1 MVNPIW
7 IIALTL
13 LAIFIMPILGYINR
27 KISGYFA
34 FLPLFFNV
42 YVSISLLL
50 KQDLM
55 PAVVTTGKFWPPITI
70 NLVTDYFSL
79 LFLILINVLAV
90 FVLLSHHAIRIES
103 PKFYTLFLLNILGAN
118 GIILTGDLFNSFVFL
133 EIMAI
138 SSYALAAS
146 RKEHKAL
153 EGSIKYMITGSIG
166 SSLFLLGTFLLYRI
180 AGSLNMAHIAGK
192 IQGMENGLVILA
204 GILIM
209 VGLAVDAELFPMNG
223 WAPDVYQGS
232 YSSVNTQFSS
242 ITSKATLYLLFRI
255 FFTVIN
261 IPVFFKILMYLGIIT
276 FILSELI
283 ATVQRDLKR
292 MLGYSS
298 MGQMG
303 LSVFLFG
310 LYGISGHPESLFA
323 AILVAINH
331 AISKLLLFSSI
342 AHHGDNTNIE
352 DLKGLGTAN
361 FLNGKAF
368 TIGTL
373 SILGFPLLLGFWS
386 KIETFA
392 AILRTGKIWLLILV
406 ALIFIAEAFYYIR
419 FLSIY
424 LAKDERRIC
433 PIPQIALVSFIL
445 VLILLIQ
452 GVYPVLTL
460 KLANQALLSLFNK
473 GLYISIPMGGF

>member
-13 LAIFIMPILGYINR
+13 LAVFLMPVLGYINR
-27 KISGYFA
+27 KIPKYFA

-42 YVSISLLL
+42 YASIMLIL
-50 KQDLM
+50 KQELM
-55 PAVVTTGKFWPPITI
+55 PTVVTTGKFWPPIAI
-70 NLVTDYFSL
+70 NLITDYFSL
-79 LFLILINVLAV
+79 LFLTFINIMAIL
-90 FVLLSHHAIRIES
+90 VLLSHHAIRIES

-118 GIILTGDLFNSFVFL
+118 GIVLTGDLFNSFVFL

-146 RKEHKAL
+146 RKENKAL
-153 EGSIKYMITGSIG
+153 EGSIKYMIIGNIG
-166 SSLFLLGTFLLYRI
+166 SSLYLLGIFLLYKI

-192 IQGMENGLVILA
+192 IQGIENGLVILA
-204 GILIM
+204 GILIIT
-209 VGLAVDAELFPMNG
+209 GLAVDAELFPMNG
-223 WAPDVYQGS
+223 WTPDVYEGS
-232 YSSVNTQFSS
+232 YSTVNAQFSS
-242 ITSKATLYLLFRI
+242 ITSKAILYLIFRI
-255 FFTVIN
+255 FFTVMN
-261 IPVFFKILMYLGIIT
+261 IPIFFKILMYLGIIT
-276 FILSELI
+276 FILSELV
-283 ATVQRDLKR
+283 ASVQRDLKR

-310 LYGISGHPESLFA
+310 LYGISGHPETLFA
-323 AILVAINH
+323 AMLVALNH
-331 AISKLLLFSSI
+331 ALSKLLIFTSI
-342 AHHGDNTNIE
+342 AHHGDNTRIE

-361 FLNGKAF
+361 FLNGKTFA
-368 TIGTL
+368 IGTL
-373 SILGFPLLLGFWS
+373 SLLGFPLLFGFWS

-406 ALIFIAEAFYYIR
+406 ALIFIVEAFYYLR

-433 PIPQIALVSFIL
+433 PIPQIAIASFIL

-452 GVYPVLTL
+452 GVYPVVSLNL
-460 KLANQALLSLFNK
+460 VNQALLSLFNR
-473 GLYISIPMGGF
+473 GLYLSTPMGGF